1 MKTKGALIW
10 EFNQPW
16 TIEEIEIGDPVKDE
30 VKIQMEASGMCHSD
44 HHLVTGDIPMAGFP
58 VLGGHEGA
66 GVVTEVGP
74 GVEGLEPGDHV
85 VLSFIPSCGSCPS
98 CQAGMR
104 NLCDLGAMLLQGTAV
119 SDNTHRIHAVK
130 NGQPVIPMTL
140 LGTFSPYM
148 VVHKSSVVKI
158 DPSIPFEVA
167 CLVGCGVTTGY
178 GSAVRSADVRPG
190 DDVVIAGVG
199 GVGMGAL
206 QGALNAGARNI
217 FAIDPVEWKRDQA
230 LKFGATHAYPDIAS
244 AMMGVAEVTQGRMA
258 SKTIITTGELKGE
271 EIDNYLNITSKG
283 GTCVVTAVANMA
295 SSDVTLNLSMLT
307 LLQKNLQGT
316 IFGGGNPHFDI
327 PQLLSMYKAGR
338 LNLDDMVTRQYKLEQ
353 INEGYQDMLEGKNIR
368 GIIRYTDE
376 DR

>member
-66 GVVTEVGP
+66 GIVTEVGP
-74 GVEGLEPGDHV
+74 GVDHIQPGDHV
-85 VLSFIPSCGSCPS
+85 VLSFIPSCGECPA
-98 CQAGMR
+98 CQEGLR
-104 NLCDLGAMLLQGTAV
+104 NLCDLGAGLLAGTAV
-119 SDNTHRIHAVK
+119 SDGTHRIHAVK

-178 GSAVRSADVRPG
+178 GSAVRSGDVRPG
-190 DDVVIAGVG
+190 DDVVIVGVG
-199 GVGMGAL
+199 GVGTGAL
-206 QGALNAGARNI
+206 QGALAAGARNV
-217 FAIDPVEWKRDQA
+217 FAVDPVEFKRENA
-230 LKFGATHAYPDIAS
+230 LKFGATHAYPDIFS
-244 AMMGVAEVTQGRMA
+244 AMAGVAEVTQGRMA
-258 SKTIITTGELKGE
+258 HKTIVTVGELKGE
-271 EIDNYLNITSKG
+271 DIDHYMNITAKG
-283 GTCVVTAVANMA
+283 GTVVATAVANMA
-295 SSDVTLNLSMLT
+295 SNDVKLNLSMLT
-307 LLQKNLQGT
+307 LLQKRLQGT
-316 IFGGGNPHFDI
+316 IFGGGNPHHDI

-353 INEGYQDMLEGKNIR
+353 INDGYADMLEGRNIR
-368 GIIRYTDE
+368 GVIRYTDA